1 MKKNLGLEKITHFI
15 DEIEVVYKDDGKTGF
30 IAARGY
36 TYFPQDNSVVT
47 FEAKYTCSL
56 MKHIVKELN
65 DYVVVG
71 SGKFIL
77 TDKRKPLK
85 METEIRNAFDCAV
98 IYKELEELKKL
109 KVENNKTTYNKI
121 IDIFEDFV

>member
-1 MKKNLGLEKITHFI
+1 MKKNIGIEKITHFI
-15 DEIEVVYKDDGKTGF
+15 DEIKVCYKNDGKTGF

-65 DYVVVG
+65 DYVVIG
-71 SGKFIL
+71 SGKFIVE
-77 TDKRKPLK
+77 DERKPLK
-85 METEIRNAFDCAV
+85 METEIRNAYDCTP
-98 IYKELEELKKL
+98 IYKELTELKKL
-109 KVENNKTTYNKI
+109 NCENNTVAYNKI